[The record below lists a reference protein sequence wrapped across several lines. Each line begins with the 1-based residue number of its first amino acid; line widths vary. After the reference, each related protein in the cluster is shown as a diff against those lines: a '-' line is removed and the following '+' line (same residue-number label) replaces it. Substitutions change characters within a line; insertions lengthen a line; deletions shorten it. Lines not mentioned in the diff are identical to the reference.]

1 MITLNSERG
10 LVRIA
15 SWGDIESVPG
25 FTADIDPKTVK
36 LKEIIGSYTFDAL
49 IPCGLSTCHQPH
61 GNGFLVA
68 AADGRVTNIGRI
80 CGKKHF
86 DVEFTQM
93 SRIFLAAVRAQ
104 HNREFLGGLK
114 NRLPGIT
121 TEVATIRSEAHGA
134 AWINTRV
141 NQLTGKSTALPTPII
156 NEVRQAVRRGD
167 GTLIIERAATQQERE
182 ERSAAVDVKGLEH
195 LRRNV
200 SFVIEDRVGQL
211 DGFPALAPG
220 NGLREILG
228 AIEPFLTALTEA
240 DIESLPD
247 KQLRELSRVGGEL
260 DTNLERL
267 RSIVAAGR
275 RLLTRQNIQQLSRF
289 LVRREDIKAF
299 DIFLRDLPQGSSS

>member
-15 SWGDIESVPG
+15 SWDDIESVPG

-80 CGKKHF
+80 CGKRHF
-86 DVEFTQM
+86 SVEFTQM
-93 SRIFLAAVRAQ
+93 SRVFLAAVRAQ
-104 HNREFLGGLK
+104 HNREFLGELR
-114 NRLPGIT
+114 NRLPTIA
-121 TEVATIRSEAHGA
+121 TEVTTIKTEQHGA

-156 NEVRQAVRRGD
+156 NAVRQAVRRGD
-167 GTLIIERAATQQERE
+167 GTLIIERAATKQERE

-200 SFVIEDRVGQL
+200 PFVIEESVGQL
-211 DGFPALAPG
+211 DGFSALTPG

-228 AIEPFLTALTEA
+228 AIEPLLAALSEA
-240 DIESLPD
+240 DIGNLPD
-247 KQLRELSRVGGEL
+247 KQLRALSKVGGEL
-260 DTNLERL
+260 DVNLERL

-275 RLLTRQNIQQLSRF
+275 RLLTRQNIQQLARF
-289 LVRREDIKAF
+289 PTNRNETQLF
-299 DIFLRDLPQGSSS
+299 SLFLRELPA

>member
-10 LVRIA
+10 FVRIA
-15 SWGDIESVPG
+15 SWDDIESVPG

-93 SRIFLAAVRAQ
+93 SRVFLAAVRAQ
-104 HNREFLGGLK
+104 QSREFLGELR
-114 NRLPGIT
+114 NRLPIIV
-121 TEVATIRSEAHGA
+121 TEVATIKTEQHGA

-156 NEVRQAVRRGD
+156 NAVRQAVRRGD
-167 GTLIIERAATQQERE
+167 GTLIIERAATKQERE

-200 SFVIEDRVGQL
+200 PFAVEDRVGQL

-220 NGLREILG
+220 NGLREIIG
-228 AIEPFLTALTEA
+228 SIEPFLTALSEA

-247 KQLRELSRVGGEL
+247 KQLRELSKVGGEL
-260 DTNLERL
+260 DSNLERL
-267 RSIVAAGR
+267 RNVVAAGR
-275 RLLTRQNIQQLSRF
+275 RLLTRQNIQQLTRF
-289 LVRREDIKAF
+289 ATSSADNRLFAA
-299 DIFLRDLPQGSSS
+299 FLRGLP

>member
-15 SWGDIESVPG
+15 SWGDVESVPG

-49 IPCGLSTCHQPH
+49 IPCGLSSCHQPH

-93 SRIFLAAVRAQ
+93 SRVFLAAVRAQ
-104 HNREFLGGLK
+104 QNREFLGELK

-121 TEVATIRSEAHGA
+121 TEVVTIRTEQHGA
-134 AWINTRV
+134 AWINARV
-141 NQLTGKSTALPTPII
+141 NQLTGNSTALPTPII
-156 NEVRQAVRRGD
+156 NAVRQAVRRGD
-167 GTLIIERAATQQERE
+167 GVLIIERAATKQERE

-200 SFVIEDRVGQL
+200 SYVIEDRVGQL

-220 NGLREILG
+220 NGLREIIG
-228 AIEPFLTALTEA
+228 RIEPFLAALSEA

-247 KQLRELSRVGGEL
+247 KQLRELSKIGGEL
-260 DTNLERL
+260 DANLERL
-267 RSIVAAGR
+267 RSAVAAGR
-275 RLLTRQNIQQLSRF
+275 RLLTRQNIQQLTRFATSSAESRSF
-289 LVRREDIKAF
+289 AA
-299 DIFLRDLPQGSSS
+299 FLRDLP

>member
-10 LVRIA
+10 LVHIA
-15 SWGDIESVPG
+15 SWDDIESVPG

-36 LKEIIGSYTFDAL
+36 LKEIIGSYMFDAL
-49 IPCGLSTCHQPH
+49 IPCGLSSCHQPH
-61 GNGFLVA
+61 GNGFLVV

-93 SRIFLAAVRAQ
+93 SRVFLAAVRAQ
-104 HNREFLGGLK
+104 QSREFLGELR
-114 NRLPGIT
+114 NRLPTIA
-121 TEVATIRSEAHGA
+121 TEVATIKTEQHGA
-134 AWINTRV
+134 AWINARV

-156 NEVRQAVRRGD
+156 NAVRQAVQRGD
-167 GTLIIERAATQQERE
+167 GTLIIERATTKQERE

-200 SFVIEDRVGQL
+200 LFVVEDRVGQL

-220 NGLREILG
+220 NGLREIIG
-228 AIEPFLTALTEA
+228 SIEPFLTALSEA

-247 KQLRELSRVGGEL
+247 KQLRELSKVGGEL
-260 DTNLERL
+260 DANLERL
-267 RSIVAAGR
+267 RNVVAAGR
-275 RLLTRQNIQQLSRF
+275 RLLTRQNIQQLTRFATSSADSRLF
-289 LVRREDIKAF
+289 AA
-299 DIFLRDLPQGSSS
+299 FLRDLP

>member
-15 SWGDIESVPG
+15 SWDDIESVPG

-68 AADGRVTNIGRI
+68 ASDGRVTNIGRI

-93 SRIFLAAVRAQ
+93 SRVFLAAVRAQ
-104 HNREFLGGLK
+104 QNREFLGELK
-114 NRLPGIT
+114 NRLPGIK
-121 TEVATIRSEAHGA
+121 TEVSTIRTEQNGA

-156 NEVRQAVRRGD
+156 NAVRQAVRRGD
-167 GTLIIERAATQQERE
+167 GTLIIERAATKQELE

-200 SFVIEDRVGQL
+200 PFVVEDRVGQL

-228 AIEPFLTALTEA
+228 AIEPFLTALAEA
-240 DIESLPD
+240 DIENLPD
-247 KQLRELSRVGGEL
+247 KQLRELSKLGGEL
-260 DTNLERL
+260 ATNLERL

-275 RLLTRQNIQQLSRF
+275 RLLTRQNIQQLTPFATSSADNRLF
-289 LVRREDIKAF
+289 AA
-299 DIFLRDLPQGSSS
+299 FLRDLPN

>member
-1 MITLNSERG
+1 MITLSNERG

-80 CGKKHF
+80 CGKRHF
-86 DVEFTQM
+86 SVEFTQM

-104 HNREFLGGLK
+104 QNREFLGELRS
-114 NRLPGIT
+114 RLPTIT
-121 TEVATIRSEAHGA
+121 TEVATIKNEQHGA

-156 NEVRQAVRRGD
+156 NAVRQAVRRGN
-167 GTLIIERAATQQERE
+167 GVLIIERAATKQERE

-195 LRRNV
+195 MRRNV
-200 SFVIEDRVGQL
+200 SFVVEDQVGQL
-211 DGFPALAPG
+211 DGFAALAPG

-228 AIEPFLTALTEA
+228 AIEPFLKGLSEA

-247 KQLRELSRVGGEL
+247 KQLRELSKVGGEL
-260 DTNLERL
+260 DANLDRL
-267 RSIVAAGR
+267 RAIVAAGR
-275 RLLTRQNIQQLSRF
+275 RLLTRKNIQQLMRF
-289 LVRREDIKAF
+289 ATSSAENRLFAV
-299 DIFLRDLPQGSSS
+299 FLSDLPN

>member
-15 SWGDIESVPG
+15 SWDDIESVPG

-36 LKEIIGSYTFDAL
+36 LKEIIGSYTFDAS

-61 GNGFLVA
+61 GNGFLVS
-68 AADGRVTNIGRI
+68 AADGIVTNIGRI

-93 SRIFLAAVRAQ
+93 SRVFLAAVRAQ
-104 HNREFLGGLK
+104 QNREFLGELR
-114 NRLPGIT
+114 NRLPTIT
-121 TEVATIRSEAHGA
+121 TEVATIKTELHGA

-141 NQLTGKSTALPTPII
+141 NQLTGKSTALPMPII
-156 NEVRQAVRRGD
+156 NAVRQAVRRGD
-167 GTLIIERAATQQERE
+167 GTLIIERAATKQERE
-182 ERSAAVDVKGLEH
+182 ERSVAVDVKGLEH

-200 SFVIEDRVGQL
+200 PFVVEDRVGQL

-220 NGLREILG
+220 NGLREIIG
-228 AIEPFLTALTEA
+228 SIEPFLTSLSEA

-247 KQLRELSRVGGEL
+247 KQLRELSKVGSEL
-260 DTNLERL
+260 DANLGRL
-267 RSIVAAGR
+267 RNVVAAGR

-289 LVRREDIKAF
+289 VTSSADSRLFAT
-299 DIFLRDLPQGSSS
+299 FLRDLPN

>member
-15 SWGDIESVPG
+15 SWDDIESVPG

-86 DVEFTQM
+86 DVDFTQM
-93 SRIFLAAVRAQ
+93 SRVFLAAVRAQ
-104 HNREFLGGLK
+104 QNREFLGELR
-114 NRLPGIT
+114 NRLSTIT
-121 TEVATIRSEAHGA
+121 TEVTTIKTEQHGA

-141 NQLTGKSTALPTPII
+141 NQLTGRSTALPTPVI
-156 NEVRQAVRRGD
+156 NAVRRAVRRGD
-167 GTLIIERAATQQERE
+167 GALIIERAATEQERE

-200 SFVIEDRVGQL
+200 LFVVEDRVGQL
-211 DGFPALAPG
+211 DGFAALTPG

-228 AIEPFLTALTEA
+228 VIEPFLTALADA
-240 DIESLPD
+240 DIENLPD
-247 KQLRELSRVGGEL
+247 KQLRELSKMGGEL
-260 DTNLERL
+260 DANLERL
-267 RSIVAAGR
+267 RRIVAAGR
-275 RLLTRQNIQQLSRF
+275 RLLTRQNIQQLTRFATSRADSRLF
-289 LVRREDIKAF
+289 AA
-299 DIFLRDLPQGSSS
+299 FLRDLPN